1 MSLSARIALGPSRR
15 IALVEI
21 LFPLVGS
28 VVAMSAALPR
38 WPDRN
43 GTIVAF
49 ATILLA
55 LFAIATARRAR
66 RVRHVSMTVS
76 DRGAFDVALSE
87 EQLSENS
94 WRLGPSTLIWPGFSV
109 VALQDDAGR
118 RLTVPVFG
126 RELPEIERRA
136 LSRFLL
142 WNARGGGRGR
152 GPLEDG
158 AGV

>member
-21 LFPLVGS
+21 LFPLVGA
-28 VVAMSAALPR
+28 VVAMSAAWSR
-38 WPDRN
+38 WPDRS

-55 LFAIATARRAR
+55 LLAIATARRAR
-66 RVRHVSMTVS
+66 HVSMTIS
-76 DRGAFDVALSE
+76 DRGEFDVALAE
-87 EQLSENS
+87 EQPSENS
-94 WRLGPSTLIWPGFSV
+94 WRLHPSTLIWPGFSV
-109 VALQDDAGR
+109 VALRDDTGR

-152 GPLEDG
+152 GSLEDRAG
-158 AGV
+158 A